1 MEFVQTHA
9 ANSHGMF
16 RRFRKQFVDVRFSV
30 RNPLLPLRKDDP
42 MNVRWRVHHLGGY
55 MAGGFYNEIFNSN
68 SCCMLHAQF
77 FFVFIEKGHP
87 CHKFG
92 IRNEV
97 DFLCFTR

>member
-1 MEFVQTHA
+1 MYIYITVITLYNGSPCDNLVFAWEFVFGHA

-55 MAGGFYNEIFNSN
+55 MAGGLYIVNF
-68 SCCMLHAQF
+68 QF
-77 FFVFIEKGHP
+77 
-87 CHKFG
+87 
-92 IRNEV
+92 
-97 DFLCFTR
+97 